1 MINLGL
7 VAIGAV
13 AALAAVPVL
22 RWFGGAVNVDDPLMT
37 FKQNVIWMIV
47 AITFLSYFMYYQ
59 L

>member
-7 VAIGAV
+7 VAIGAFT
-13 AALAAVPVL
+13 ALAAVPIL
-22 RWFGGAVNVDDPLMT
+22 RWFAGAVDVDDPLMT
-37 FKQNVIWMIV
+37 FKQNVIWMVI